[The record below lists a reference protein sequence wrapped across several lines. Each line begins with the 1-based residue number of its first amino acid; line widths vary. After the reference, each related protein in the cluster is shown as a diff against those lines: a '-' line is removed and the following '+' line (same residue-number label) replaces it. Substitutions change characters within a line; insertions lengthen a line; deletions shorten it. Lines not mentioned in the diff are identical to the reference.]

1 MQSNQD
7 HAEIILALDIGGTF
21 IKSALFSAGKL
32 LRKLPQ
38 IPACSGGTREEIA
51 ESARRAIRQAETFD
65 RVAVSI
71 PGPFDYSA
79 GIFRMKH
86 KFAAVNGCSFR
97 ELSGGTDAVFLHDA
111 NAFLLGELTCGAARG
126 FSRAGGVTLGTGLGA
141 AFAVDGKPLT
151 SLAGSP
157 AENVSLWNK
166 PFRGGIAEDAVSARA
181 LLAKYPAQ
189 NVKEIALRAK
199 EGDRTAQEVW
209 LGYGSALFE
218 LLTGWSRKLAPEVI
232 VVGGQIARDLEL
244 FGPVPPALPVRRSL
258 LGEDAALY
266 GAYEYARKRESE

>member
-21 IKSALFSAGKL
+21 IKSALFSGGKL

-38 IPACSGGTREEIA
+38 VPTCSAGTLEDIEK
-51 ESARRAIRQAETFD
+51 SVRRAIRQAETFD

-71 PGPFDYSA
+71 PGPFDYST

>member
-1 MQSNQD
+1 MQSNEN
-7 HAEIILALDIGGTF
+7 HAEVILALDIGGTF
-21 IKSALFSAGKL
+21 IKSALFSGGKL

-38 IPACSGGTREEIA
+38 VPTCSAGTREDIENSIRLA
-51 ESARRAIRQAETFD
+51 VRQAETFD
-65 RVAVSI
+65 RAAVSI

-199 EGDRTAQEVW
+199 EGDRAAQEVW

-232 VVGGQIARDLEL
+232 VVGGQISRDLEL

-266 GAYEYARKRESE
+266 GAYEHARKRESE

>member
-1 MQSNQD
+1 MQSNQN
-7 HAEIILALDIGGTF
+7 HAEVILALDIGGTF
-21 IKSALFSAGKL
+21 IKSALFSGGKL

-38 IPACSGGTREEIA
+38 VPTCSAGTREDIENSIRLA
-51 ESARRAIRQAETFD
+51 VRQAETFD
-65 RVAVSI
+65 RAAVSI

-151 SLAGSP
+151 SPAGSP

-199 EGDRTAQEVW
+199 EGDRAAQEVW

>member
-1 MQSNQD
+1 MQSNQN
-7 HAEIILALDIGGTF
+7 HAEVILALDIGGTF
-21 IKSALFSAGKL
+21 IKSALFSGGKL

-38 IPACSGGTREEIA
+38 VPTCSAGTREDIEKSIRLA
-51 ESARRAIRQAETFD
+51 VRQAETFD
-65 RVAVSI
+65 RAAVSI

-86 KFAAVNGCSFR
+86 KFAAVDGCRFR
-97 ELSGGTDAVFLHDA
+97 DLSGGVDAVFLHDA

-151 SLAGSP
+151 SPAGSP

-218 LLTGWSRKLAPEVI
+218 LLTGWNRELAPEVI
-232 VVGGQIARDLEL
+232 VIGGQIARDLEL

-266 GAYEYARKRESE
+266 GAYEHARKRESE

>member
-1 MQSNQD
+1 MQSNQN
-7 HAEIILALDIGGTF
+7 HAEVILALDIGGTF
-21 IKSALFSAGKL
+21 IKSALFSGGKL

-38 IPACSGGTREEIA
+38 VPTCSAGTREDIEKSIRLA
-51 ESARRAIRQAETFD
+51 VRQAETFD

-86 KFAAVNGCSFR
+86 KFAAVDGCRFR
-97 ELSGGTDAVFLHDA
+97 DLSGGTDAVFLHDA

-151 SLAGSP
+151 SPAGSP

-199 EGDRTAQEVW
+199 EGDRAAQEVW

-218 LLTGWSRKLAPEVI
+218 LLTGWNRELAPEVI

-266 GAYEYARKRESE
+266 GAYEHARKRESE

>member
-1 MQSNQD
+1 MQSNQN
-7 HAEIILALDIGGTF
+7 HAEVILALDIGGTF
-21 IKSALFSAGKL
+21 IKSALFSGGKL

-38 IPACSGGTREEIA
+38 VPTCSAGTREDIEKSIRLA
-51 ESARRAIRQAETFD
+51 VRQAETFD
-65 RVAVSI
+65 RAAVSI

-141 AFAVDGKPLT
+141 AFAVDGKTLT

>member
-21 IKSALFSAGKL
+21 IKSALFSGGKL

-38 IPACSGGTREEIA
+38 VPTCSAGTREDIEK
-51 ESARRAIRQAETFD
+51 SVRRAIRQAETFD

-71 PGPFDYSA
+71 PGPFDYST

>member
-1 MQSNQD
+1 MQSNQN
-7 HAEIILALDIGGTF
+7 HAEVILALDIGGTF
-21 IKSALFSAGKL
+21 IKSALFSGGKL

-38 IPACSGGTREEIA
+38 VPTSSAGTREDIEKSI
-51 ESARRAIRQAETFD
+51 RLAIRQAETFD
-65 RVAVSI
+65 RAAVSI

-86 KFAAVNGCSFR
+86 KFAAVDGCSFR

-151 SLAGSP
+151 SLTGSP

-181 LLAKYPAQ
+181 LLAKYPAE

-199 EGDRTAQEVW
+199 KGDRAAQEVW

-218 LLTGWSRKLAPEVI
+218 LLTGWSSELAPEVI

-266 GAYEYARKRESE
+266 GAYEHARKRESE

>member
-51 ESARRAIRQAETFD
+51 ESVRRAIRQAETFD

-266 GAYEYARKRESE
+266 GA